1 MFKAVLKQ
9 DLINHRMY
17 TCTNICTWAIK
28 NGLCSEIVF
37 VCVVV
42 VVVVFIRII
51 KAVDY
56 K

>member
-1 MFKAVLKQ
+1 
-9 DLINHRMY
+9 MY
-17 TCTNICTWAIK
+17 ISTNICTWAIK

-37 VCVVV
+37 VCA
-42 VVVVFIRII
+42 VVVFVRII

>member
-1 MFKAVLKQ
+1 MFKVVLKH
-9 DLINHRMY
+9 DLINHIMY
-17 TCTNICTWAIK
+17 ICTN
-28 NGLCSEIVF
+28 SEIVF

-42 VVVVFIRII
+42 VFVRII